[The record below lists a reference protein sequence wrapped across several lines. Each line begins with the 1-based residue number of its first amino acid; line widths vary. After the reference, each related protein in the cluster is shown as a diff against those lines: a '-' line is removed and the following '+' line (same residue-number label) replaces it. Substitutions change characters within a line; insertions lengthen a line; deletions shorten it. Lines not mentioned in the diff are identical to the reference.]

1 MNNLEII
8 LIIIGESSVE
18 ITVEKIAMI
27 REDYN
32 PTNTNLNLD
41 VDWSV
46 EYEDTDQRDV
56 KYNIIIRSAEY
67 LNLNFKL
74 EGLLRLGDFEEFI
87 QQDCSQIVFHHACNM
102 LMNMISLTR
111 QSNYELFKEDIN
123 SAVNLDAA
131 F

>member
-1 MNNLEII
+1 
-8 LIIIGESSVE
+8 
-18 ITVEKIAMI
+18 MI

-32 PTNTNLNLD
+32 PKNTNLNLD

-46 EYEDTDQRDV
+46 EYTGTDQRDI
-56 KYNIIIRSAEY
+56 KYNIIIKSVEY

-74 EGLLRLGDFEEFI
+74 EGLVRLNDFEEFI

-111 QSNYELFKEDIN
+111 QSDYELLNEDIG
-123 SAVNLDAA
+123 STVNLDAA

>member
-1 MNNLEII
+1 M
-8 LIIIGESSVE
+8 E

-32 PTNTNLNLD
+32 PKNTNLNLD
-41 VDWSV
+41 IDWSV
-46 EYEDTDQRDV
+46 EYTSTDQRDV
-56 KYNIIIRSAEY
+56 NYNIVLRSAEY

-74 EGLLRLGDFEEFI
+74 EGLIRLDVFEEFL
-87 QQDCSQIVFHHACNM
+87 QEECSQIVFHHACTM

-111 QSNYELFKEDIN
+111 QSNYELLKEDTN
-123 SAVNLDAA
+123 SAVNMNAA

>member
-1 MNNLEII
+1 M
-8 LIIIGESSVE
+8 E

-32 PTNTNLNLD
+32 PKNTNLNLD

-46 EYEDTDQRDV
+46 EYTGTDQRDI
-56 KYNIIIRSAEY
+56 KYNIIIKSVEY

-74 EGLLRLGDFEEFI
+74 EGLVRLNDFEEFI

-111 QSNYELFKEDIN
+111 QSDYELLNEDIG
-123 SAVNLDAA
+123 STVNLDAA